1 MDGFLYDAFIS
12 YSHRDLKWGVWLQRR
27 LEGFRPPRAA
37 AEKRPGGGK
46 LRVFRDQTD
55 LAGAALQASLH
66 RELEASRYLIVICS
80 PASAASRWVNE
91 EIRYFGSLGRRDR
104 IIPFIVAGEP
114 LSDDPEMEC
123 FPAALRE
130 GEEELLGAN
139 IQEIG
144 KNKAF
149 LKTASILL
157 DVRFNRLVDR
167 EKKRRVRSALTAA
180 ALLLA
185 VSAVTGGLLL
195 RNAAMARKNQELSF
209 DIYGAAIVSF
219 AKKDKIEPEELAFL
233 QASAEAGN
241 VDAALLL
248 ADCFQKGWGTEKDP
262 DKAFFWYRQAAE
274 KGSAQ
279 GMVALANC
287 YLNGIG
293 TEETPGEVFRWNM
306 EAALLEEPAG
316 MVNVGSCLEDGYG
329 TAQDQQKAL
338 TWYQKAAEAGYD
350 LGMYSMARCCRSG
363 IGTEADPAKAF
374 YWMKKLA
381 ETGNPEGM
389 YNLALMYQYGYGTQE
404 DPRQAYVWYRRAAEA
419 GSADAM
425 RMTGWCIENH
435 YGVDSP
441 ALEWYAQAAQA
452 GSREALEDL
461 KRLAEP

>member
-1 MDGFLYDAFIS
+1 MSEFVYDAFIS
-12 YSHRDLKWGVWLQRR
+12 YSHKDLKWGAWLQRR
-27 LEGFRPPRAA
+27 LESFRPPRAA
-37 AEKRPGGGK
+37 AEKGPGGGK
-46 LRVFRDQTD
+46 LRIFRDQTD
-55 LAGAALQASLH
+55 LAGAELQASLH
-66 RELEASRYLIVICS
+66 RELEAARYLIVICS
-80 PASAASRWVNE
+80 PAAAASRWVNE
-91 EIRYFGSLGRRDR
+91 EIRYFASLGRGDR

-130 GEEELLGAN
+130 GKEELLGAN

-149 LKTASILL
+149 LKVASILL

-167 EKKRRVRSALTAA
+167 EKKRRVRRALTAA
-180 ALLLA
+180 ALLLL
-185 VSAVTGGLLL
+185 VSGVTGALLL
-195 RNAAMARKNQELSF
+195 RNAAITKKNQELSF

-219 AKKDKIEPEELAFL
+219 AKKDKIEPAELAFL

-262 DKAFFWYRQAAE
+262 DKAFFWYGQAAQ

-293 TEETPGEVFRWNM
+293 TEETPREVFRWNM
-306 EAALLEEPAG
+306 EAARLGEPAG

-329 TAQDQQKAL
+329 TAQDQREAVA
-338 TWYQKAAEAGYD
+338 WYQKAAEAGYD

-363 IGTEADPAKAF
+363 IGTEANPAQAF

-381 ETGNPEGM
+381 ETGNPDGM
-389 YNLALMYQYGYGTQE
+389 YNLALMYQYGYGTPE
-404 DPRQAYVWYRRAAEA
+404 DPRQAYLWYRKSAEA
-419 GSADAM
+419 GCADAM
-425 RMTGWCIENH
+425 RMTGWCIENR

-452 GSREALEDL
+452 GSQEALEDI
-461 KRLAEP
+461 KRLEAP